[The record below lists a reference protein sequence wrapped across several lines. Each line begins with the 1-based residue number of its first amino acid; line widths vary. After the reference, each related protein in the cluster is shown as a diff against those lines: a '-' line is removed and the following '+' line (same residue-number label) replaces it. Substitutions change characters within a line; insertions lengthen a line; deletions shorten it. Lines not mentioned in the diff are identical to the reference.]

1 MARARCFVCTC
12 SLVCSVLVLA
22 IARRAPPRFSSTALS
37 VSRTCIRSWSRL
49 LTLMEAATCTRC
61 MAASN
66 LAGAAAPVCSEPP
79 EPPEPPNAPLAA
91 QLCAGPG
98 GIATGVARAPPRGPG
113 FQYRCPVLP
122 SNNDDPGDH
131 GLTVPE
137 TVLTSVVTSGR
148 LLLQGSNGPT
158 TLAAVFRTWEHGS
171 E

>member
-1 MARARCFVCTC
+1 MRRWLPSCAQARAASPRGWRARPPV
-12 SLVCSVLVLA
+12 VLA
-22 IARRAPPRFSSTALS
+22 SST
-37 VSRTCIRSWSRL
+37 
-49 LTLMEAATCTRC
+49 
-61 MAASN
+61 
-66 LAGAAAPVCSEPP
+66 
-79 EPPEPPNAPLAA
+79 
-91 QLCAGPG
+91 
-98 GIATGVARAPPRGPG
+98 GV
-113 FQYRCPVLP
+113 QYLGLP